1 MKTVALEPEYKPL
14 MPCLLDTE
22 LSYYRRYPWS
32 LNSLLTVREVVDHLQ
47 EELCL
52 PDQLEED
59 WHYNEVMTN
68 VFLLSCTLSAAVE
81 DFLSGSVYEFTK
93 AARILPVLRPALKF
107 VDRLQ
112 VASLELR
119 AWRLHPL
126 HRWKDKWE
134 AALHEFLR
142 LFVAEG
148 PRDRKALAQSMAQ
161 LASLLSGGFSDELQR
176 QRPKVPGA
184 FRSKDLTHFDI
195 LRLGEK
201 FSAAFPDP
209 QQHVAVIGLRTA
221 GSFFA
226 AVFRAFLHQKGY
238 QNLSCVTLRPKSDV
252 APWEAARLA
261 SSARDGALAVVV
273 DEHPNTG
280 VTFGKT
286 LDLLRRTG
294 FDDSKVIF
302 LFPVHPA
309 HPDWRD
315 VLQSQGLS
323 RIRVLYLEPKEWY
336 KHQLLSPEAVERR
349 LNEYFRACHYR
360 SACLLPSPAAERL
373 NAQLQDLSDDKVLT
387 RLKRVYEVR
396 LETQAGGSET
406 RYVLAKSVGWGWWG
420 YHAFLASE
428 RLTKFTPPV
437 LGLRDGILYME
448 WLPQANHARELNHDR
463 NRLVGFVASYIA
475 TRTRTLSIGKD
486 PTPDL
491 SRQGQHQGYR
501 ILSDVLGRAYG
512 RGAALKRGYI
522 RVEASREPCPFPT
535 LIDGRMARREWIKWS
550 SCVLK
555 TDFEHHGQGKTELNM
570 TDPAYDLAEAIF
582 HLDLLPAEESD
593 LIDRYIKESGDTA
606 VAQRIFLSKLLAG
619 EWELQV
625 TLSRLNDDQFAHREQ
640 EFHERYIKAWNF
652 LTLHTMRFCAS
663 FCRRPDTLYWH
674 TPVVFLDIDGVLDRR
689 IFGFP
694 STTAA
699 GIQAVSLLHAHD
711 FAVAINSARSL
722 HEVKEYCQA
731 YGFVGGVA
739 EYGSVV
745 WDGLRGREFV
755 LVDPES
761 LAQLET
767 LKRSLHATPGVFLDT
782 SYQHSIRS
790 FTYENRGRVPLPRS
804 LIQDLLL
811 RLKLDRLYYHQTSV
825 DTAILAKGIDKG
837 SGLRGLLKWV
847 GVSELDPVAV
857 GDSESDLPMFHHS
870 KRCFAP
876 AQMSARQE
884 AKRLGCQIV
893 DRPFQTGLL
902 SIAYALAHP
911 DGGRCERCRS
921 CGVPWTK
928 GKSVFLDAL
937 EAADQKPIA
946 LALKAVLH
954 PTAVEAFAKK

>member
-1 MKTVALEPEYKPL
+1 MERVTLEPEYKPL
-14 MPCLLDTE
+14 EPSLLETE
-22 LSYYRRYPWS
+22 LSFYRRYPQS
-32 LNSLLTVREVVDHLQ
+32 LNPLLTLREVVDHLQ
-47 EELCL
+47 RELRL
-52 PDQLEED
+52 PDQIEEA
-59 WHYNEVMTN
+59 WQYNEVMTN
-68 VFLLSCTLSAAVE
+68 VFLLSCTLTAAVE
-81 DFLSGSVYEFTK
+81 DYVGGSVYEFSK
-93 AARILPVLRPALKF
+93 AARILPFLRPAIK
-107 VDRLQ
+107 VMHRLQ
-112 VASLELR
+112 AASLGLR
-119 AWRLHPL
+119 AWRLRPL
-126 HRWKDKWE
+126 HRWNDSWE
-134 AALHEFLR
+134 AALDEFLR

-161 LASLLSGGFSDELQR
+161 LASLLSAGFPDELRKQR
-176 QRPKVPGA
+176 LKVPGA

-195 LRLGEK
+195 LRLGDK
-201 FSAAFPDP
+201 FSAAFPGR

-226 AVFRAFLHQKGY
+226 AVFRAFLHHKGY
-238 QNLSCVTLRPKSDV
+238 QKLASVTLRPKWGV

-280 VTFGKT
+280 VTFAKT
-286 LDLLRRTG
+286 LDLLRETG
-294 FDDSKVIF
+294 FDESKVIF

-323 RIRVLYLEPKEWY
+323 RIRVLYLEPEEWY
-336 KHQLLSPEAVERR
+336 KHELLSPEAVEDR

-360 SACLLPSPAAERL
+360 SARLLPSAAAERL
-373 NAQLQDLSDDKVLT
+373 NARLQDLSDDKVLT

-396 LETQAGGSET
+396 LETEAGGSET
-406 RYVLAKSVGWGWWG
+406 RYILAKSVGWGWWG

-463 NRLVGFVASYIA
+463 DRLVRFVASYVA
-475 TRTRTLSIGKD
+475 TRSRTLSMGKD
-486 PTPDL
+486 PAPDL
-491 SRQGQHQGYR
+491 SRQGQHHGYQV
-501 ILSDVLGRAYG
+501 LSAILGRAYG
-512 RGAALKRGYI
+512 RSAALKLGHI
-522 RVEASREPCPFPT
+522 RLEASREPCPFPT

-550 SCVLK
+550 SSLLK

-570 TDPAYDLAEAIF
+570 TDPAYDLAEAIL
-582 HLDLLPAEESD
+582 HLDLLPEEESD
-593 LIDRYIKESGDTA
+593 LIDRYIKESGDTS
-606 VAQRIFLSKLLAG
+606 VVQRIFLSKLLAG
-619 EWELQV
+619 EWESRM
-625 TLSRLNDDQFAHREQ
+625 TLSRLNDAQFVHREQ
-640 EFHERYIKAWNF
+640 EFHERYIRAWNF
-652 LTLHTMRFCAS
+652 LTLHAMRFCAS
-663 FCRRPDTLYWH
+663 LCRRPDTLYWH
-674 TPVVFLDIDGVLDRR
+674 NPIVFLDIDGVLDRR

-711 FAVAINSARSL
+711 FAVAVNSARSL
-722 HEVKEYCQA
+722 LEVKEYCQA
-731 YGFVGGVA
+731 YGFLGGVA

-745 WDGLRGREFV
+745 WDGVRGRELV

-761 LAQLET
+761 LDQLET
-767 LKRSLHATPGVFLDT
+767 LKKSLHATPGVFLDD

-790 FTYENRGRVPLPRS
+790 FTYEDRGRVALPRP

-811 RLKLDRLYYHQTSV
+811 RLKLDRLYHHQTSI

-837 SGLRGLLKWV
+837 SGLRGLLKWI

-857 GDSESDLPMFHHS
+857 GDSESDLPMFYHV

-876 AQMSARQE
+876 SQMSARQE
-884 AKRLGCQIV
+884 AKRLGCRIV
-893 DRPFQTGLL
+893 DRPYQLGLL
-902 SIAYALAHP
+902 SIAYALTHP
-911 DGGRCERCRS
+911 DGGQCEQCRS
-921 CGVPWTK
+921 CGLPWTK
-928 GKSVFLDAL
+928 GRSVFLDAL

-946 LALKAVLH
+946 LALKAVLDR
-954 PTAVEAFAKK
+954 TALEAFAKK